1 MFPAFSRAITGSRV
15 EWSGVLPLGHYSE
28 LLLQLLFQYCRDPR
42 KNVLEFIQLGFSQW
56 LSPTSFRGE
65 MGRELPMVEA
75 CSGSNLSSVNLS
87 SRLLLPVLE
96 SPIRRILKVE
106 RSSRVATEENGKK
119 EKETQLVL
127 RHRGRRRRQEEEEAG
142 GRRREKVEAPWE
154 SLMTFEK

>member
-1 MFPAFSRAITGSRV
+1 MFWSSSSLAFPNGF
-15 EWSGVLPLGHYSE
+15 LPL
-28 LLLQLLFQYCRDPR
+28 P
-42 KNVLEFIQLGFSQW
+42 LEEWGGSYQW
-56 LSPTSFRGE
+56 
-65 MGRELPMVEA
+65 
-75 CSGSNLSSVNLS
+75 
-87 SRLLLPVLE
+87 LE

>member
-1 MFPAFSRAITGSRV
+1 
-15 EWSGVLPLGHYSE
+15 
-28 LLLQLLFQYCRDPR
+28 
-42 KNVLEFIQLGFSQW
+42 
-56 LSPTSFRGE
+56 
-65 MGRELPMVEA
+65 MVEA